1 MEIADEEA
9 PRFTIAGTCWA
20 VIEGDL
26 LIFRTP
32 SSESYRPS
40 AILPISLFPLA
51 DCLWRTRDLPRGILI
66 SEFFWVKAESDLVW
80 GTWSPSLPSQHPPY
94 WIGWEQVDKM
104 KDWLKLHRGQ
114 AWNNGIRAVHE
125 FIRRNDGT
133 GP

>member
-1 MEIADEEA
+1 MEIVDEEA
-9 PRFTIAGTCWA
+9 PVFRIAGSCWA
-20 VIEGDL
+20 TLEGDS

-32 SSESYRPS
+32 NSEYSRPP

-51 DCLWRTRDLPRGILI
+51 ECLWKMKNPCRGIYV
-66 SEFFWVKAESDLVW
+66 SEHFWLKPETDLVW
-80 GTWSPSLPSQHPPY
+80 GTWSPSLMHPPY

-114 AWNNGIRAVHE
+114 AWNNGVRAVHE